1 MATPLRVGIFGG
13 SFNPPHVAH
22 VLAAS
27 YTLLVAP
34 LDRVCVIPVF
44 QHPFAKELAPY
55 EARLRMCQL
64 AFEGVPRCEVSDVER
79 QLGGESRTLRTLEH
93 LQEVRPDWSMRLII
107 GSDVVADLPKW
118 HQFDRIAAIAQ
129 PFVLQR
135 RGSGKSDDAAK
146 ADKSV
151 LPEVSSTEIRELL
164 ARGDLDPLSMLV
176 PRSVLDFVREQ
187 RLYGWAETA
196 R

>member
-1 MATPLRVGIFGG
+1 MLRVGIFGG

-34 LDRVCVIPVF
+34 IDHVCVIPVF

-55 EARLRMCQL
+55 DARLRMCEL
-64 AFEGVPRCEVSDVER
+64 AFAGDARVEVSDVER

-93 LQEVRPDWSMRLII
+93 LQETRPDWSMRLII

-118 HQFDRIAAIAQ
+118 HQFDRIAAIAP
-129 PFVLQR
+129 PFVLER
-135 RGSGKSDDAAK
+135 RGKSDK
-146 ADKSV
+146 PGKTDKSV
-151 LPEVSSTEIRELL
+151 LPEVSSTEIRELVR
-164 ARGDLDPLSMLV
+164 RGEMDELSMLL
-176 PRSVLDFVREQ
+176 PRAVLELVRQ
-187 RLYGWAETA
+187 NQLYGCAPSGS
-196 R
+196 